1 MKKPPRRHRR
11 PMKRRAILM
20 EYDPNVAETYY
31 KGQGK
36 GKGKGKGK
44 DDGRANTNDA
54 RAKAA
59 AKAKAEAKAKAKA
72 KAGAGRPGSR
82 TPKKVATPGEE
93 EAPTQRT
100 HKTKLFCKT
109 FAATGQC
116 KNPETCDGINHWTQD
131 KVDAA
136 KSLHGENLQGWYNP
150 ATKIKT

>member
-1 MKKPPRRHRR
+1 
-11 PMKRRAILM
+11 MKRPKSASRHLS
-20 EYDPNVAETYY
+20 EGDQS
-31 KGQGK
+31 KGKGKGTK

-44 DDGRANTNDA
+44 DGGRSNTNDA
-54 RAKAA
+54 RAKAE
-59 AKAKAEAKAKAKA
+59 AKAKAKAKA

-82 TPKKVATPGEE
+82 TPKKPATPGEE
-93 EAPTQRT
+93 EAPAERT

-116 KNPETCDGINHWTQD
+116 KDPKTCDGINHWTQD

-150 ATKIKT
+150 STKIKT